1 MFDLNL
7 MNSPGLQSF
16 NKNEDK
22 LENDDKNKV
31 EDSKEKK
38 MKNKNSNS
46 FKKFFFIIS
55 FILIIS
61 SLSTLIFR
69 DYFFNNSNNTNTY
82 NLSLSKILN
91 VINQNQKKIN
101 INLINFHKND
111 LFIDFKCNDQ
121 EIFYNLLDLISLEI
135 SDNVKGYNIQ
145 NSHILNIR
153 IPWKIIKKSNF
164 NIDFLNDELNDL
176 KMGFKQEIYKDKL
189 IIVSDLSKI
198 INFLKVL
205 IDMNLIHNFKIEIKQ
220 IESLPD
226 GLNIFQVVVE

>member
-7 MNSPGLQSF
+7 LNNPGLQSF

-22 LENDDKNKV
+22 IDNDDKNKDV
-31 EDSKEKK
+31 VSKEKK

-46 FKKFFFIIS
+46 FKKFFFVIS
-55 FILIIS
+55 LILIIS

-69 DYFFNNSNNTNTY
+69 DYFLNNLNNTSTY
-82 NLSLSKILN
+82 DLSLSKILN

-101 INLINFHKND
+101 INLIKFHKND
-111 LFIDFKCNDQ
+111 LSIDFKCNDQ

-135 SDNVKGYNIQ
+135 NDNVKGYNIQ

-189 IIVSDLSKI
+189 IIVSDLSNI

-220 IESLPD
+220 IEPLPD
-226 GLNIFQVVVE
+226 GLNFFQVVVE

>member
-7 MNSPGLQSF
+7 LNNPGLQSF

-22 LENDDKNKV
+22 IDNDDKNKDV
-31 EDSKEKK
+31 VSKEKK

-46 FKKFFFIIS
+46 FKKFFFVIS
-55 FILIIS
+55 LILIIS

-69 DYFFNNSNNTNTY
+69 DYFLNNLNNTSTY
-82 NLSLSKILN
+82 DLSLSKILN

-101 INLINFHKND
+101 INLIKFHKND
-111 LFIDFKCNDQ
+111 LSIDFKCNDQ

-135 SDNVKGYNIQ
+135 NDNVKGYNIQ

-189 IIVSDLSKI
+189 IIVSDLSNI

-226 GLNIFQVVVE
+226 GLNFFQVVVE

>member
-1 MFDLNL
+1 
-7 MNSPGLQSF
+7 
-16 NKNEDK
+16 
-22 LENDDKNKV
+22 
-31 EDSKEKK
+31 

-46 FKKFFFIIS
+46 FKKFFFVIS
-55 FILIIS
+55 LILIIS

-69 DYFFNNSNNTNTY
+69 DYFLNNLNNTSTY
-82 NLSLSKILN
+82 DLSLSKILN

-101 INLINFHKND
+101 INLIKFHKND
-111 LFIDFKCNDQ
+111 LSIDFKCNDQ

-135 SDNVKGYNIQ
+135 NDNVKGYNIQ

-189 IIVSDLSKI
+189 IIVSDLSNI

-226 GLNIFQVVVE
+226 GLNFFQVVVE

>member
-7 MNSPGLQSF
+7 LNNPGLQSF

-22 LENDDKNKV
+22 IDNDDKNKDV
-31 EDSKEKK
+31 VSKEKK

-46 FKKFFFIIS
+46 FKKFFFVIS
-55 FILIIS
+55 LILIIS

-69 DYFFNNSNNTNTY
+69 DYFLNNLNNTITY
-82 NLSLSKILN
+82 DLSLSKILN

-101 INLINFHKND
+101 INLIKFHKND
-111 LFIDFKCNDQ
+111 LSIDFKCNDQ

-135 SDNVKGYNIQ
+135 NDNVKGYNIQ

-189 IIVSDLSKI
+189 IIVSDLSNI

-226 GLNIFQVVVE
+226 GLNFFQVVVE